1 MSTSSVLDVEHS
13 FVDDSAFLVPS
24 GVLDLTTYAEFRNT
38 LLKYALEIP
47 RAVIVDVGSLM
58 VPTDATLAVFSSV
71 WMQVSDWPGVPIVL
85 VAARPLDRRRLA
97 KSALTRFLP
106 VCASIKEAIAS
117 LDEPP
122 LRRRTVLELPHDPTS
137 AATARRFVEVTCARW
152 GCDDLLVDAEL
163 IANELVEN
171 AVRHAH
177 SESRLRLELRRDFL
191 TIAVYDDNPEPAR
204 LVDLDLTDA
213 PQLGLLLVAQ
223 LAATWNCA
231 PTLAGGKVVWA
242 VMRLPRPV
250 LDEGA
255 RWRARRVIF
264 GE

>member
-1 MSTSSVLDVEHS
+1 MPKPSVLRVEHS
-13 FVDDSAFLVPS
+13 FIDDSTLLIPS
-24 GVLDLTTYAEFRNT
+24 GVLDLTTYAELRDT

-85 VAARPLDRRRLA
+85 VASRPLDRRRLGR
-97 KSALTRFLP
+97 SAITRFLP
-106 VCASIKEAIAS
+106 VCSTVKEALAS
-117 LDEPP
+117 LEEPP
-122 LRRRTVLELPHDPTS
+122 LRRRTVLELPYDPVS
-137 AATARRFVEVTCARW
+137 AATARRFVQVTCARW
-152 GCDDLLVDAEL
+152 GCDELLIDAEL
-163 IANELVEN
+163 IASELVEN

-177 SESRLRLELRRDFL
+177 SESQLRLELLRDFL
-191 TIAVYDDNPEPAR
+191 TIAVYDDNPEPAT
-204 LVDLDLTDA
+204 LVDLDLDDA

-223 LAATWNCA
+223 LATTWNCA

-250 LDEGA
+250 SDDGA
-255 RWRARRVIF
+255 RWRARRVIT
-264 GE
+264 GR